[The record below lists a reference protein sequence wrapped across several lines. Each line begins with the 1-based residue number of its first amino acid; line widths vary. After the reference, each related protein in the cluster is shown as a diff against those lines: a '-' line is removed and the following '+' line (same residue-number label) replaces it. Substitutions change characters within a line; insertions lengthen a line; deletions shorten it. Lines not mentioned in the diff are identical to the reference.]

1 MSLSLLGSNL
11 NEIPLVSEL
20 VPFPKSYDVR
30 THAIWPVWLAH
41 TIFFQV
47 QEAVLSALGAFPKH
61 LPLRTAKSSIV
72 LMYPCKRLNGTMY
85 WAGLRA
91 ARESPEIWMSCMSC
105 VVDGGCIPEVGFF
118 IIDNQDPAS
127 PSEDAIAGDN
137 GIHFGLSFPSS
148 LRWLG
153 GAAPSRI
160 FSPPTHRVR
169 PDFE

>member
-20 VPFPKSYDVR
+20 VPFAKSYDVR

-72 LMYPCKRLNGTMY
+72 LMFLCKRLNGTMY
-85 WAGLRA
+85 WLDFVQHENHPRSRCHACRVWLMVA
-91 ARESPEIWMSCMSC
+91 
-105 VVDGGCIPEVGFF
+105 V
-118 IIDNQDPAS
+118 
-127 PSEDAIAGDN
+127 
-137 GIHFGLSFPSS
+137 FPRLDSS
-148 LRWLG
+148 
-153 GAAPSRI
+153 
-160 FSPPTHRVR
+160 
-169 PDFE
+169 